1 MSKSN
6 YENNNKNIKEKMVQT
21 NNKNK
26 DPKIETK
33 NTFKTTSK
41 PPDKKNVV
49 IPNSLTILVKTRIPN
64 YSKIVYDPSM
74 TVTTSRS
81 HTVYFDPLV
90 KYNRRIINNI
100 LSYAPPEA
108 LYTQF
113 FEANQFDSM
122 IYRTLS
128 SFFNMQSKIDLE
140 DAAKNG
146 TVNNNINLTL
156 QTLFKPNNLFYIN
169 RIPYTIVDKHWT
181 FGEWRI
187 DTKPDSKIVPP
198 YSKFS
203 TSKNARQEADKE
215 LEALEKAYPNAM
227 EGNQNVK
234 PSKDDDILS
243 IIEKGNTNIANQK
256 KIVPNVSDLFSPAI
270 FSDEA
275 HYIIQNNPINFTNE
289 PDLSRDPITFSLL
302 IDNNELSGFLKKNMN
317 TETGQKIIE
326 YYRSYNDIKEQLFND
341 AEKYKATKEKI
352 KTAKKAIDENINK
365 MKLNI
370 ASEEEEEQ
378 EGGAVNL
385 PLQYKKNTEEYEEF
399 LNMKKQF
406 ITLLL
411 ELSDDLN
418 TLLSRQISYYGYIV
432 DILKEIKKEYANII
446 HYEDKIILAMKCIDT
461 DINIYELLSSET
473 STTELN
479 ENSQAYFKNI
489 KQFQQKNNKLIK
501 EAPTLMSDQN
511 IQEFISDFKI
521 NPSLLD
527 VEKNQLD
534 MYIFVI
540 SFTYELNELNIWKIY
555 YEGTEKLTNEMIY
568 YFNETVI
575 PKIDLFNTNTKNIE
589 AIEKKI
595 KTNFPLFTGA
605 INKTTTVDTSYKML
619 SFLKLKTPSGP
630 TKQPDVSYV
639 LMDSNEMPLINKED
653 PQLNENEYKEYKKY
667 ETQMIEF
674 IKLKV
679 EMYDFIIL
687 FTFLL
692 QIKCLRLDNLLISER
707 NVAYIDKLILDVE
720 NKYYDSIRYSLITDS
735 NTQIPSSFFWKTN
748 KLNDILIIKN
758 KIEATKKSQK
768 IQNHKITKIKIAT
781 NENKKYC
788 SKLFDLLYPVMG
800 KKGIETQCSQLIDG
814 ISQIPHITTLI
825 SFSLFS
831 NEVNSKN
838 IDIDS
843 TIEFNNNILV
853 LFKSIYDP
861 GNDFDEND
869 ETVIDQDWIVYTNY
883 EYIKLSS
890 DNTDVNYVNAPMNYL
905 NIPLAAIATALNG
918 QLDYLNATSINMYT
932 EVLNQN
938 KPSIRRFSASSLLK
952 LVTDYGKEI
961 IDAFVNQFSQ
971 FIKVEKDIIEFSMG
985 RYIEGIKNLDLTTG
999 NSVDKIE
1006 VLVEY
1011 LYSKKMT
1018 IPLLFRKNFEDCI
1031 IKTIEEVLQISFIII
1046 DMYDEAMNY
1055 DYNTGENGELDDIV
1069 LYKNRKYVIT
1079 DINNTDSNDV
1089 KYNIKYYYTDP
1100 SKDPDGD
1107 PSGMEGFQNVFKN
1120 IIINDLKYVSNIHKP
1135 LKHKFILNCDGN
1147 DFLSGKNENEYI
1159 FLLRKPNTRY
1169 NNYEA
1174 VRNSSWHSFVCNQ
1187 DQIPEYIVTWN
1198 SIDCLNIDM
1207 DEIPKFENNLG
1218 NIYKISSQLDE
1229 YDETDE
1235 DEEKEDDRWNN
1246 VKKEINMEI
1255 ANMLDN
1261 IKNYTEKTTDDKI
1274 NQMSLN
1280 EINFYIQE
1288 NKMLNDTLSTLSVVF
1303 TDYPDLDIDKNK
1315 INIDGEQKKLQN
1327 IKRKLLSSSDN
1338 KEIASNVPTIW
1349 EKLKADPNYFKN
1361 EMRSLE
1367 QFIEKY
1373 KYYLQTNKI
1382 DITDEDKYFLDKI
1395 DTYISDLRN
1404 FKSTGQRP
1412 EIPESWVSYI
1422 PVEER
1427 KTLPI
1432 QDSDDDVSSGGSV
1445 FFGGSDKP
1453 RDLLKEYAVVNNDSP
1468 YGMYGRIPTPYGQ
1481 SLGQTYGQSLGQP
1494 LGRPYGQTYGQTY
1507 GQPVGQPLGQPL
1519 GQALGQPVGQ
1529 PLGQPYGTYRPYPYG
1544 LNSQVNPYNMNY
1556 FNYSPQYNIAK
1567 ESKSKLSYYIT
1578 IELELFPGT
1587 DMDTIQKYSVKCQ
1600 SKFEKIREAWAKL
1613 FGYQYRPS
1621 QMDNAYAYQ
1630 TNYALK
1636 TEREEKEK
1644 EKDEKEAEEKA
1655 KKEAEEK
1662 EKEKE
1667 VTNEKKEEKVPDI
1680 IEQVAGT
1687 NRSKSSKRHK
1697 KHKNISIKNKNKNKK

>member
-6 YENNNKNIKEKMVQT
+6 YENNDKKIKKKEGRQ

-26 DPKIETK
+26 
-33 NTFKTTSK
+33 
-41 PPDKKNVV
+41 KNVI
-49 IPNSLTILVKTRIPN
+49 IPNSLTILIKTRIPN
-64 YSKIVYDPSM
+64 YTKIVYDPSM
-74 TVTTSRS
+74 TVLTSRS

-90 KYNRRIINNI
+90 KYSRRIINNI
-100 LSYAPPEA
+100 SSYAPPEA

-128 SFFNMQSKIDLE
+128 SFFNMQSKIDVDE
-140 DAAKNG
+140 AAKNG

-169 RIPYTIVDKHWT
+169 RIPYTIVDNHWT
-181 FGEWRI
+181 LGKWRI

-203 TSKNARQEADKE
+203 TSKNARQEAEKE
-215 LEALEKAYPNAM
+215 LDALEKAYPNAI
-227 EGNQNVK
+227 EGTNTLN

-243 IIEKGNTNIANQK
+243 IIEKGNTNIASQK
-256 KIVPNVSDLFSPAI
+256 KIIPNDSDLFSPAI

-302 IDNNELSGFLKKNMN
+302 IDNNELSGFLKKNVSS
-317 TETGQKIIE
+317 ETGQKIIG
-326 YYRSYNDIKEQLFND
+326 YYRSYNDVKEQLFNE

-352 KTAKKAIDENINK
+352 KTSKKDIDERVKK
-365 MKLNI
+365 MIYNI
-370 ASEEEEEQ
+370 ASGEEEQ
-378 EGGAVNL
+378 ESGSVN
-385 PLQYKKNTEEYEEF
+385 YEAF
-399 LNMKKQF
+399 LDMKKQL

-411 ELSDDLN
+411 QLSENLN
-418 TLLSRQISYYGYIV
+418 TILSKQISYYGYTV

-446 HYEDKIILAMKCIDT
+446 HYEDKITLAIKCIDT

-473 STTELN
+473 STSELN

-501 EAPTLMSDQN
+501 EAPTLMSEQN
-511 IQEFISDFKI
+511 IQEFISDFKL

-555 YEGTEKLTNEMIY
+555 YDGTDKLTNEMIY

-575 PKIDLFNTNTKNIE
+575 PKIDLFNINTKNIE

-595 KTNFPLFTGA
+595 KTKFPLFTGA
-605 INKTTTVDTSYKML
+605 INKSTTVDTSYKML
-619 SFLKLKTPSGP
+619 SFLKPNTPSGP

-639 LMDSNEMPLINKED
+639 LVDSNEMPLINRED
-653 PQLNENEYKEYKKY
+653 PELNENEYNEYKKY

-674 IKLKV
+674 IRLKV

-707 NVAYIDKLILDVE
+707 NVAYIDKLILEVE
-720 NKYYDSIRYSLITDS
+720 NKYYVSIRYSLIADP
-735 NTQIPSSFFWKTN
+735 NTQIPPSFFWKTN
-748 KLNDILIIKN
+748 KLNDVLIIKN

-800 KKGIETQCSQLIDG
+800 KKGIESQCRQLIDG
-814 ISQIPHITTLI
+814 ISQIPHVTTLI

-838 IDIDS
+838 IDIDT
-843 TIEFNNNILV
+843 TIELNHNILV
-853 LFKSIYDP
+853 VFKSIYHTGD
-861 GNDFDEND
+861 DFDEDD
-869 ETVIDQDWIVYTNY
+869 EIVIDQDWIVYTNY
-883 EYIKLSS
+883 EYIKLTM
-890 DNTDVNYVNAPMNYL
+890 DNTDANYVNAPMNYL

-938 KPSIRRFSASSLLK
+938 KPSIRRFSVSSLLK

-961 IDAFVNQFSQ
+961 IDAFDYNFSHL
-971 FIKVEKDIIEFSMG
+971 INIESKVKKDIIEFSMG
-985 RYIEGIKNLDLTTG
+985 RYIEGIQNLDLTTG

-1006 VLVEY
+1006 LLVEY

-1018 IPLLFRKNFEDCI
+1018 VPLFFRKNFEDCV
-1031 IKTIEEVLQISFIII
+1031 IKIIEEVLQITFIII
-1046 DMYDEAMNY
+1046 DMYDEPSNY
-1055 DYNTGENGELDDIV
+1055 DYNTGENGEMEDIV

-1079 DINNTDSNDV
+1079 DINNTDPNDV
-1089 KYNIKYYYTDP
+1089 KYNIKYYYTDH

-1107 PSGMEGFQNVFKN
+1107 PSGMEGFQDVFQD
-1120 IIINDLKYVSNIHKP
+1120 IIINDLKYVGNINKP

-1147 DFLSGKNENEYI
+1147 DFSSGKNENEYI
-1159 FLLRKPNTRY
+1159 FLLRKPNTMY

-1174 VRNSSWHSFVCNQ
+1174 VRNSSWASFVCNQ

-1198 SIDCLNIDM
+1198 SIDCLNIDIN
-1207 DEIPKFENNLG
+1207 DIPKFENNLG

-1229 YDETDE
+1229 YDEAEAE
-1235 DEEKEDDRWNN
+1235 DVSKEDRWNN

-1255 ANMLDN
+1255 TNVLDN
-1261 IKNYTEKTTDDKI
+1261 IKKYTEKTTDDKI

-1288 NKMLNDTLSTLSVVF
+1288 NKMLTDILSTLSVVF

-1315 INIDGEQKKLQN
+1315 INIDIEENKLQN

-1338 KEIASNVPTIW
+1338 KEIASTVPTIW
-1349 EKLKADPNYFKN
+1349 EKLKENPNYFKN
-1361 EMRSLE
+1361 EMKSLE
-1367 QFIEKY
+1367 QFIENY

-1382 DITDEDKYFLDKI
+1382 NITDVDKYFLDKI

-1427 KTLPI
+1427 KKNPI
-1432 QDSDDDVSSGGSV
+1432 QETIDDISSSSDASLDNISSGGS
-1445 FFGGSDKP
+1445 KP
-1453 RDLLKEYAVVNNDSP
+1453 RDLLKEYAVVNNDTHYDRVS
-1468 YGMYGRIPTPYGQ
+1468 TPYR
-1481 SLGQTYGQSLGQP
+1481 QP
-1494 LGRPYGQTYGQTY
+1494 Y
-1507 GQPVGQPLGQPL
+1507 
-1519 GQALGQPVGQ
+1519 
-1529 PLGQPYGTYRPYPYG
+1529 GQPYGQPMRQPYG
-1544 LNSQVNPYNMNY
+1544 QPYGQPMRQPYGQPMRQPYGQPNPYNMSY
-1556 FNYSPQYNIAK
+1556 LNYSPQYNIAK
-1567 ESKSKLSYYIT
+1567 ETKSKLSYYIT

-1621 QMDNAYAYQ
+1621 QMDNAHVYQ

-1636 TEREEKEK
+1636 TEKEKKDKEEKDKE
-1644 EKDEKEAEEKA
+1644 EKDKEEKDNEDE
-1655 KKEAEEK
+1655 KKEA
-1662 EKEKE
+1662 
-1667 VTNEKKEEKVPDI
+1667 NI
-1680 IEQVAGT
+1680 IQQTAGT
-1687 NRSKSSKRHK
+1687 NRSKSLKRRQK
-1697 KHKNISIKNKNKNKK
+1697 QKNISMKNKK